1 MNCWINKVFRIAVIL
16 LLSTV
21 FTTAQSQNAQS
32 RLDGRVK
39 DAFTFLPLA
48 DVNVFLDGK
57 NIGSQTDSLGNF
69 TLVGL
74 DEGYHTLVISHI
86 GYQRYTERKL
96 SVSSASNVI
105 LEILLVPDQ
114 KTIEGVTIRP
124 SYFSKEPDR
133 SITTHAIGQQE
144 IQRNPGSDNDV
155 SKVIRALPGVATV
168 SSFRND
174 LIIRGGAPNEN
185 RFFIE
190 DIEVPVLNHLTTQ
203 GATGGAYSIINS
215 NHLIGV
221 DYMSSSFK
229 ANRGNALSS
238 VFDFRLRE
246 GNEDTTSY
254 SMWMGGTEAGVS
266 VEKSLGIGSG
276 LLLSARR
283 SYRQYILQLLNF
295 AFLPVYND
303 ATLKLRLRTGD
314 KSSLT
319 VLGIGAIDDFTL
331 NTKVGDNEIQR
342 YLLDNLPLSEQSN
355 YTVGMVYRTFFNEG
369 SLRLIASRSGLSNS
383 AQKYFQND
391 DSIGDN
397 LLLKYASKEVSN
409 RFRTE
414 YNWSRNYTKLLI
426 GAGLDDLKSTF
437 QVYNKSYNNNGEQIV
452 SYDSEVR
459 MLQYSAFGQWTQS
472 FFKERLTLNL
482 GGRVDAS
489 NYNEQTNDLLRNVSG
504 RLLLTYNVSNAVS
517 VSIGTSN
524 YTQLPPMN
532 TLGYADAS
540 GLVNEPVVRYLRS
553 THYTAGFSW
562 ENGYSGKLTV
572 EGFYKYYPD
581 YLVSLRDSISLAHI
595 PVDFGVFGNFPVSY
609 DSDGRAYG
617 VEVFY
622 QQKLFKGYYGMISYT
637 LGWSEYS
644 TPKGN
649 YIPSAWDARH
659 IANLTLGKKINDKW
673 EVGFSYR
680 MQSPLP
686 YTPFD
691 LTLSSYRPVWD
702 ANNQG
707 VRDYSLLNSSRG
719 KYTNLINA
727 RIDRIF
733 RFKGWVMNVFLDLE
747 NILADADSQQILIL
761 DRAKDGSGG
770 LSNNG
775 IVLNPT
781 DPYEQQRYSLKYIQN
796 AQGALIPTM
805 GVVVKF

>member
-1 MNCWINKVFRIAVIL
+1 MRVLNILVHFLLATCLTLVFAPSR
-16 LLSTV
+16 
-21 FTTAQSQNAQS
+21 SQNTS
-32 RLDGRVK
+32 FSVSGTVR
-39 DAFTFLPLA
+39 DASTMLPLQDA
-48 DVNVFLDGK
+48 YVYIDGK
-57 NIGSQTDSLGNF
+57 SKGAQTDSLGIF
-69 TLVGL
+69 SL
-74 DEGYHTLVISHI
+74 DGIAPGMHTLVVSHM
-86 GYQRYTERKL
+86 GYQRYVDRKL
-96 SVSSASNVI
+96 MVSSSLS
-105 LEILLVPDQ
+105 LEILMVADH

-124 SYFSKEPDR
+124 SDFSKEPDR
-133 SITTHAIGQQE
+133 PITTHAIGQQE

-215 NHLIGV
+215 NHLTGV
-221 DYMSSSFK
+221 DYMASSFK

-246 GNEDTTSY
+246 GNEDTTNY
-254 SMWMGGTEAGVS
+254 SMWMGGTEAGIS
-266 VEKSLGIGSG
+266 VEKNLGVGSG
-276 LLLSARR
+276 LLFSARR

-331 NTKVGDNEIQR
+331 NKEVGDNEIQR

-355 YTVGMVYRTFFNEG
+355 YTVGLVYRTFFNNA
-369 SLRLIASRSGLSNS
+369 SLRLITSRSGLRNS
-383 AQKYFQND
+383 AEKYFQND
-391 DSIGDN
+391 DSFGDN
-397 LLLKYASKEVSN
+397 LLLKYDSKEESN

-414 YNWSRNYTKLLI
+414 YTWAKNHTKLLL
-426 GAGLDDLKSTF
+426 GAGVDDLKSSF
-437 QVYNKSYNNNGEQIV
+437 EVYNKSYNVNGEQVV
-452 SYDSEVR
+452 SYDSEVQ
-459 MLQYSAFGQWTQS
+459 MLQYSAFAQWTQS
-472 FFKERLTLNL
+472 VLNERLTVNL
-482 GGRVDAS
+482 GGRVDGS
-489 NYNEQTNDLLRNVSG
+489 DFNDNTNDLSRNVSA
-504 RLLLTYNVSNAVS
+504 RLLLTYKLSDAVS
-517 VSIGTSN
+517 VSSGVSN
-524 YTQLPPMN
+524 YIQLPPMN

-540 GLVNEPVVRYLRS
+540 GLVNQNVIRYLRS

-562 ENGYSGKLTV
+562 ENQYSGKLTV
-572 EGFYKYYPD
+572 EGFYKYYPE

-609 DSDGRAYG
+609 DSKGRAYG
-617 VEVFY
+617 IELFY
-622 QQKLFKGYYGMISYT
+622 QQKLFKGYYGMVSYT
-637 LGWSEYS
+637 LGWSEYT
-644 TPKGN
+644 TPTGK

-659 IANLTLGKKINDKW
+659 IANITLGKKINEKW

-686 YTPFD
+686 FTPFD
-691 LTLSSYRPVWD
+691 FTLSSYRPVWD

-707 VRDYSLLNSSRG
+707 VRDYSQLNNSRG

-727 RIDRIF
+727 RVDRIF
-733 RFKGWVMNVFLDLE
+733 RFRGWVMNVFLDLE

-761 DRAKDGSGG
+761 ERSKDASGSI
-770 LSNNG
+770 SNDG

-781 DPYEQQRYSLKYIQN
+781 DPYNQQRYALKYIQN
-796 AQGALIPTM
+796 AQGALIPTF
-805 GVVVKF
+805 GCIVRF

>member
-1 MNCWINKVFRIAVIL
+1 MSSISYAQETFGSVSGTVRDASTLMPLQDAYVFIDGK
-16 LLSTV
+16 SKG
-21 FTTAQSQNAQS
+21 AQTDSIGNF
-32 RLDGRVK
+32 RLDGI
-39 DAFTFLPLA
+39 AP
-48 DVNVFLDGK
+48 
-57 NIGSQTDSLGNF
+57 GSHSL
-69 TLVGL
+69 V
-74 DEGYHTLVISHI
+74 VSHI
-86 GYQRYTERKL
+86 GYQRHVDRKL
-96 SVSSASNVI
+96 MVSTSSVTAI
-105 LEILLVPDQ
+105 EILLIPDQ

-124 SYFSKEPDR
+124 SDFPKDPDR

-203 GATGGAYSIINS
+203 GATGGVYSIINS
-215 NHLIGV
+215 NHLTGV
-221 DYMSSSFK
+221 DYMSSSFR

-246 GNEDTTSY
+246 GNEDTTNY
-254 SMWMGGTEAGVS
+254 SIWMGGTEAGVS
-266 VEKSLGIGSG
+266 VEKNLGVGSG
-276 LLLSARR
+276 LLFSARR

-319 VLGIGAIDDFTL
+319 FLGIGAIDDFTL
-331 NTKVGDNEIQR
+331 NKEVGDNEIQR

-355 YTVGMVYRTFFNEG
+355 YTVGLVYRTFFNNA
-369 SLRLIASRSGLSNS
+369 SLRLIASRSGLRNS
-383 AQKYFQND
+383 AEKYFQND
-391 DSIGDN
+391 DSLGDN
-397 LLLKYASKEVSN
+397 LLLKYDSKEESN

-414 YNWSRNYTKLLI
+414 YTWAKNQTKLLL
-426 GAGLDDLKSTF
+426 GAGVDGLKSTF
-437 QVYNKSYNNNGEQIV
+437 DVYNKSYNINGEQVV
-452 SYDSEVR
+452 SYDSEVQ
-459 MLQYSAFGQWTQS
+459 MLQYSAFAQWTRS
-472 FFKERLTLNL
+472 VLNNRLTLNI
-482 GGRVDAS
+482 GGRVDGS
-489 NYNEQTNDLLRNVSG
+489 DYNEQTNDLSRNVSA
-504 RLLLTYNVSNAVS
+504 RLLLTYKLTDAVS
-517 VSIGTSN
+517 ISTGASN

-532 TLGYADAS
+532 TLGYAVAS
-540 GLVNEPVVRYLRS
+540 GLVNENVVRYLRS

-562 ENGYSGKLTV
+562 ENEYSGKLTV
-572 EGFYKYYPD
+572 EGYYKYYPD

-617 VEVFY
+617 VELFY

-637 LGWSEYS
+637 LGWSEYA
-644 TPKGN
+644 TPKGD

-659 IANLTLGKKINDKW
+659 IANLTFGKKINDKW
-673 EVGFSYR
+673 EVGLSYR

-686 YTPFD
+686 FTPFD
-691 LTLSSYRPVWD
+691 FTLSAYRPVWD

-707 VRDYSLLNSSRG
+707 VRDYSQLNNSRG

-727 RIDRIF
+727 RVDRVF
-733 RFKGWVMNVFLDLE
+733 RFRGWVMNVFLDLE

-761 DRAKDGSGG
+761 DRQKDGI
-770 LSNNG
+770 SNDG
-775 IVLNPT
+775 VVLNPS
-781 DPYEQQRYSLKYIQN
+781 DPYEQQRYALKYLQN

-805 GVVVKF
+805 GVIIKF